1 MEKNSI
7 SESLGKTYEKL
18 PGMVQFI
25 LIVVAFILVFVLVR
39 KMIRK
44 IDTIQK
50 INAANAEA
58 DVFTQRG
65 ERLSYP
71 LSEYEDLA
79 EEFYVSMKGAGTYE
93 ERGYA
98 VIRALKNNLDFL
110 QFKKAFGFR
119 DGYSL
124 SQWVIEDYD
133 DDEIRVMN
141 GILKS
146 RGIIYNIN

>member
-7 SESLGKTYEKL
+7 SESLGRTYEKL

-58 DVFTQRG
+58 DVFAQNG
-65 ERLSYP
+65 EKLSYP

-79 EEFYVSMKGAGTYE
+79 DEFYVCMDGMGTYND
-93 ERGYA
+93 RAYN

-124 SQWVIEDYD
+124 AQWVIGDFND
-133 DDEIRVMN
+133 SRIRDMN
-141 GILKS
+141 NILKS
-146 RGIIYNIN
+146 NGIVYNIN